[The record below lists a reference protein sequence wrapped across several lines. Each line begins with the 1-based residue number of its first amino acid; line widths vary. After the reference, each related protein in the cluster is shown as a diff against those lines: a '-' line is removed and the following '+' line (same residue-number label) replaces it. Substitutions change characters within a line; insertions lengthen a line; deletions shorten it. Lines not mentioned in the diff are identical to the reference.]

1 MDAADLDPHIYEQVL
16 TDLARV
22 NRWTFT
28 ARPTLAFL
36 RRVIGERTSFSLL
49 DVGFGDGDL
58 LRAIGGW
65 AEKRGIA
72 ARLIGVDLNQKS
84 EAIATAKTPGRFDIE
99 YLTGDYLDIVGARER
114 DGGFDFI
121 ISSQVAHHMN
131 HAQLQTFLR
140 TMEAKAVKGVHV
152 LGDATLSGP
161 AMPKSASMANN
172 HAKIAAAAI
181 VELLNGRNPEPVK
194 IINTC
199 YSFVSPKE
207 AMRVSSVHEWEPAQG
222 TLVPVKASAGV
233 SAARSE
239 AEGTYAWSW
248 ARTIWA
254 DTLA

>member
-36 RRVIGERTSFSLL
+36 RRAIGERTSFSLL

-58 LRAIGGW
+58 LRAIAGW

-72 ARLIGVDLNQKS
+72 ARLIGVDLNPKS

-99 YLTGDYLDIVGARER
+99 YLTGDYLDIIGARER

-140 TMEAKAVKGVHV
+140 TMEAKARRGWQVSDLHRHRFSY
-152 LGDATLSGP
+152 LGFPLLARIIGWHRIVREDGQLS
-161 AMPKSASMANN
+161 
-172 HAKIAAAAI
+172 I
-181 VELLNGRNPEPVK
+181 
-194 IINTC
+194 
-199 YSFVSPKE
+199 
-207 AMRVSSVHEWEPAQG
+207 
-222 TLVPVKASAGV
+222 
-233 SAARSE
+233 ARSFRPAEWRHILTE
-239 AEGTYAWSW
+239 AGLGPEVRVRRSFPF
-248 ARTIWA
+248 R
-254 DTLA
+254 LCVERLR